1 MNKNKFFIGQE
12 VGYVS
17 VTGQDNTPVYKV
29 GVVISIHLSE
39 DNANI
44 FYVVRRK
51 VNYFSPIKEEII
63 KFLDETTFE
72 KNMWS
77 SLQDENK

>member
-1 MNKNKFFIGQE
+1 MIKNLFSIGQE
-12 VGYVS
+12 VGFVS

-29 GVVISIHLSE
+29 GVVISIHLGE
-39 DNANI
+39 DNVNI
-44 FYVVRRK
+44 IYVVRRK

-72 KNMWS
+72 NNMWS

>member
-1 MNKNKFFIGQE
+1 MIQNKFFIGQE

-29 GVVISIHLSE
+29 GVVISISLGE
-39 DNANI
+39 DNVNI
-44 FYVVRRK
+44 IYVVRRK

-72 KNMWS
+72 NNMWAN
-77 SLQDENK
+77 LQDENK